1 MVDMTNAPDSLRQI
15 NNVLSTLATGIR
27 VCSWLLSD
35 SDSEDAEN
43 WSLIISSALRHAFV
57 SICGFTR
64 SLRGETLIDVYHK
77 PITQSSRVDVCLSC
91 FSLRPLDPVL
101 IESSF
106 DQLCPRLTVFVI
118 ILISILNQYTIEST
132 SSFDTFAD

>member
-1 MVDMTNAPDSLRQI
+1 MVDMTYAPDSLRQI

-57 SICGFTR
+57 SICGFAHLTR
-64 SLRGETLIDVYHK
+64 SLRVETLIDVYPKSYINKRNHWGVLTAVNRK
-77 PITQSSRVDVCLSC
+77 SADLAIFNQSWKGQFR
-91 FSLRPLDPVL
+91 
-101 IESSF
+101 
-106 DQLCPRLTVFVI
+106 
-118 ILISILNQYTIEST
+118 
-132 SSFDTFAD
+132 